1 MTILLSPLAL
11 DSQQPIATMLSE
23 RIYPMEYIKVYKRHT
38 EKAGWYY
45 TNIVRKVVSVFGL
58 EATYQAGN
66 SNGQKPHYWFINDD
80 TDGQALPNQA
90 MATLE
95 GDIISNED
103 YASLAQPTA
112 VEASE
117 DDREQPTSF

>member
-1 MTILLSPLAL
+1 
-11 DSQQPIATMLSE
+11 
-23 RIYPMEYIKVYKRHT
+23 MEYIKVYKRHT

-66 SNGQKPHYWFINDD
+66 SNGQKPHYWFINEDVD
-80 TDGQALPNQA
+80 GTDLPNVA

-95 GDIISNED
+95 GDIISKED
-103 YASLAQPTA
+103 YASLEQPTA
-112 VEASE
+112 TADSADGEGA
-117 DDREQPTSF
+117 QPTSF

>member
-1 MTILLSPLAL
+1 M
-11 DSQQPIATMLSE
+11 D
-23 RIYPMEYIKVYKRHT
+23 YIKVYMRHT

-66 SNGQKPHYWFINDD
+66 SNGQKPHYWFINDE

-103 YASLAQPTA
+103 YASLTQAETTA
-112 VEASE
+112 SDKPNPGYDTE
-117 DDREQPTSF
+117 DEGEQPTSF

>member
-1 MTILLSPLAL
+1 
-11 DSQQPIATMLSE
+11 
-23 RIYPMEYIKVYKRHT
+23 MEYIKVYKRHT

-66 SNGQKPHYWFINDD
+66 SNGQKPHYWFINEDVEG
-80 TDGQALPNQA
+80 TDLPNVA

-95 GDIISNED
+95 GDIISKED
-103 YASLAQPTA
+103 YASLEQPTA
-112 VEASE
+112 TADSADGEG
-117 DDREQPTSF
+117 EQPTSF

>member
-1 MTILLSPLAL
+1 M
-11 DSQQPIATMLSE
+11 D
-23 RIYPMEYIKVYKRHT
+23 YIKVYKRHT

-66 SNGQKPHYWFINDD
+66 SNGQKPHYWFINEDVD
-80 TDGQALPNQA
+80 GTDLPNMA

-95 GDIISNED
+95 GDIISKED
-103 YASLAQPTA
+103 HASLTQL
-112 VEASE
+112 ESEGIHASLKPNPGYDTE
-117 DDREQPTSF
+117 DEKEQPTSF